1 MKNKF
6 KLLFFAIFIFTLLLS
21 VSNVCASDLDN
32 STIGLMDNENDLS
45 HIENSHDLEELQ
57 ATNSDSSNGVSSKEV
72 YVDYNRGN
80 DDNSGS
86 DWNNAFKTIEKSL
99 ESVEDDGIIH
109 VAEGVT
115 YKMLIRLFQGII
127 IREYLALV

>member
-21 VSNVCASDLDN
+21 VSHVCASDLDN

-86 DWNNAFKTIEKSL
+86 DWNNAFK
-99 ESVEDDGIIH
+99 
-109 VAEGVT
+109 
-115 YKMLIRLFQGII
+115 Q
-127 IREYLALV
+127 